1 MGSVGRRRGDVSAG
15 EVTSEEQ
22 HSRGT
27 FSPESEKDRCGV
39 WSAGCGIQRFG
50 TSVHRLYRPRGLGC
64 SDLRLLERSGRRTH
78 GRRCVM
84 ARLPVNGV
92 DAEYVE
98 ACRMETIRATS
109 LQGRMIFGS
118 SHVRFLGSSPFVV
131 LPRPGRLEA
140 GVTWLLPSW
149 CRRPARP
156 PSPNPSPLPR
166 TSSRS
171 RRGIAPRRP
180 CA

>member
-1 MGSVGRRRGDVSAG
+1 
-15 EVTSEEQ
+15 
-22 HSRGT
+22 
-27 FSPESEKDRCGV
+27 
-39 WSAGCGIQRFG
+39 
-50 TSVHRLYRPRGLGC
+50 
-64 SDLRLLERSGRRTH
+64 
-78 GRRCVM
+78 M

-149 CRRPARP
+149 SPQSRRLPLT
-156 PSPNPSPLPR
+156 PSPPHPL
-166 TSSRS
+166 S
-171 RRGIAPRRP
+171 
-180 CA
+180 